1 MTQLRPDRS
10 TMVRDLNQFKAHWM
24 GELQDWKTQG
34 ITGEEQKNAQ
44 RFWIDLFGC
53 FGVTAAR
60 MNLFERDATR
70 SSTGGRGRIDLFWPS
85 VVIGEAKKP
94 GVDLQIAYDQAVDY
108 LQGGSVGEHEM
119 PMFILCSNFETFR
132 LTKLG
137 DPETRFD
144 ITFSLEEITEH
155 VDQLRFLAGYETI
168 TKREEEEASIVA
180 SRLMADLFVAMVGD
194 DVDEAVGDEAPTNP
208 EDEDERTQRTSMY
221 LTRLLFL
228 LFGDDAGLWRTDLFY
243 EFVLDHTTP
252 ENLGSQ
258 LDALFAVLNQSEQQ
272 RSHRL
277 PEHLKAFP
285 YVNGALFADPLPIEW
300 FNPEMR
306 DALLRACRFNWRRIS
321 PALFG
326 AMFQLVKSKEAR
338 RQDGEHYTSE
348 KNILKTLDP
357 LFLNKYREE
366 AERLIGLAD
375 TPDNLRRL
383 RKFRDSLAEHVF
395 YDGAAGSGNFLIVAY
410 RELRQIETDVI
421 VEIRRREGLTGMSF
435 DITWEQKLSIGQ
447 FYGCELNWWPA
458 KIAETAMFLVDHQA
472 NMELAHR
479 IGDAPERLPIT
490 ITAHI
495 HHGDAL
501 ELNWEELIPP
511 VAGETYLFGNPPF
524 IGHKS
529 KTPKQRKTLQAAWGD
544 EPAGDLDF
552 VTAWHAKSMDL
563 LRHRRGEFAY
573 VTTNSIAQGKSV
585 YFLFG
590 PLSRAGWRIKFAH
603 RTFAWDSEAPG
614 KAAVHCVI
622 IGFTRDRGIK
632 QQLWDYPDVQGE
644 ATELPVENAING
656 YLVDGPFVLVKPENH
671 PISPEVNPTAFG
683 TMPLGKHLLVERK
696 DYDTVAADPI
706 AAKYLR
712 PFIGAKELVGN
723 AKRWCLWMGDDD
735 FRPGDLSRSP
745 ILKERVEASYA
756 ARSSSKETG
765 DAYKYKDI
773 PHLFRPNA
781 QRPTDSYLCIPRHVS
796 ENRRY
801 FTVARYEPDVI
812 AGDANFTLPDPT
824 GLQFGLMSSAMFI
837 TWQKTIGGRLESR
850 LRFASTLTWYTFP
863 VPPLD
868 EATRKAIIKAG
879 QGVLDARALHPDRS
893 LADHY
898 KPLGMDLAL
907 IKAHDTLDRVVDR
920 AFGAPRKLTTERQR
934 QALLFDAYLDLTH
947 R

>member
-1 MTQLRPDRS
+1 
-10 TMVRDLNQFKAHWM
+10 MVRDLNQFKAHWM

-306 DALLRACRFNWRRIS
+306 DALLRACRFNWSRIS

-357 LFLNKYREE
+357 LFLNEYREE
-366 AERLIGLAD
+366 ARRLIGLAD
-375 TPDNLRRL
+375 TAANLQRL
-383 RKFRDSLAEHVF
+383 REFRDSLA
-395 YDGAAGSGNFLIVAY
+395 DLILADNALGAGNFLIVAY
-410 RELRQIETDVI
+410 RELRRIETDVI

-447 FYGCELNWWPA
+447 FYGCEINWWPA

-472 NMELAHR
+472 NMELASR
-479 IGDAPERLPIT
+479 IGDAPERLPIK
-490 ITAHI
+490 IGANI
-495 HHGDAL
+495 HHGNAL
-501 ELNWEELIPP
+501 LLNWAEFIPP
-511 VAGETYLFGNPPF
+511 TKGKTYLFGNPPF
-524 IGHKS
+524 LGDGRDE
-529 KTPKQRKTLQAAWGD
+529 KQLADLEKAWGG
-544 EPAGDLDF
+544 AKQISRLDY
-552 VTAWHAKSMDL
+552 VTGWHAKSLEL
-563 LRHRRGEFAY
+563 LAHRDGEFAY
-573 VTTNSIAQGKSV
+573 VTTNSITQGDQV
-585 YFLFG
+585 PRLFG
-590 PLSRAGWRIKFAH
+590 EIFERGWRIKFAH

-622 IGFTRDRGIK
+622 VGFTRDRGVK
-632 QQLWDYPDVQGE
+632 QRLWDYPDVKGDG
-644 ATELPVENAING
+644 VEVALETGINA
-656 YLVDGPFVLVKPENH
+656 YLVDGPNFLITKATR
-671 PISPEVNPTAFG
+671 PISKEIQKSAYGSKPTDGGF
-683 TMPLGKHLLVERK
+683 LIVEP
-696 DYDTVAADPI
+696 DEYEQFMADPV
-706 AAKYLR
+706 AAKYVHR
-712 PFIGAKELVGN
+712 YVGARELLHN
-723 AKRWCLWMGDDD
+723 TDRWCLWLDGMD
-735 FRPGDLSRSP
+735 PADLSRSRL
-745 ILKERVEASYA
+745 LKERVEGVKAFREASKA
-756 ARSSSKETG
+756 ATTREF
-765 DAYKYKDI
+765 AQF
-773 PHLFRPNA
+773 PHLFR
-781 QRPTDSYLCIPRHVS
+781 QRAKQDVPYLCIPRHVS

-801 FTVARYEPDVI
+801 FTVARYKPDVI

-898 KPLGMDLAL
+898 NPLSMDYAL
-907 IKAHDTLDRVVDR
+907 VKAHDTLDRVVDR

-934 QALLFDAYLDLTH
+934 QALLFDAYLDLT
-947 R
+947 RR